1 MRRCELELGV
11 ARRSEAGQWAAGAV
25 RALATIGL
33 SALLVWIAVSVIND
47 SGLLRRPAP
56 APEHSPAG
64 GTQVAQIAYG

>member
-1 MRRCELELGV
+1 MPGLEQDLLMERQSV
-11 ARRSEAGQWAAGAV
+11 ARQWAAGAV
-25 RALATIGL
+25 RALATIAL
-33 SALLVWIAVSVIND
+33 SALVVWIAVSVIND